1 MLPHGETGDE
11 EVLLLHVGGHA
22 GQAAGADHLPVRHPR
37 AGNVET
43 LRVSEEEGVKK
54 C

>member
-22 GQAAGADHLPVRHPR
+22 GQAAWAHHLPVRHPR
-37 AGNVET
+37 AGDVET
-43 LRVSEEEGVKK
+43 LRMSEEQSVKK